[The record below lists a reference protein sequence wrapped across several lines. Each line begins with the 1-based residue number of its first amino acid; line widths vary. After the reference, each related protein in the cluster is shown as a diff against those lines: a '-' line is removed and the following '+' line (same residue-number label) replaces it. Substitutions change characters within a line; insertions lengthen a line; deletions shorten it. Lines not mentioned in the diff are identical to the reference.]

1 MSDNRLDESAL
12 AAARTLFDY
21 ERVDDPLE
29 RRDVAIG
36 FGNHSEYVARRAA
49 ELYLEGLVDK
59 VLFTGG
65 FGRIT
70 RKIWNVPEAERFA
83 RVAERMGVREKDIL
97 LDTTSTN
104 TGENISHSRRLL
116 AKEQMLAQANAEIAD
131 KTALLLAERQQKS
144 EIGQRLRQVSGVMR
158 KINALKSKDCGEA
171 VKLSRED
178 IYDLA
183 LILNQT
189 NDNFAERL
197 RKKHPDLS
205 DNDYGLCL
213 MTKLGIS
220 NKGMSLL
227 LDTTEAAVR
236 KRKSRL
242 KNDRLQVDGFET
254 LEEYVESI

>member
-1 MSDNRLDESAL
+1 MSDNRLDESTL

-21 ERVDDPLE
+21 ERVDDSLE

-104 TGENISHSRRLL
+104 AGENISHSRRLL
-116 AKEQMLAQANAEIAD
+116 AEAGMGDARAIVVEIPFRGRRTRSALEAQWPE
-131 KTALLLAERQQKS
+131 
-144 EIGQRLRQVSGVMR
+144 
-158 KINALKSKDCGEA
+158 
-171 VKLSRED
+171 
-178 IYDLA
+178 
-183 LILNQT
+183 
-189 NDNFAERL
+189 
-197 RKKHPDLS
+197 
-205 DNDYGLCL
+205 
-213 MTKLGIS
+213 
-220 NKGMSLL
+220 
-227 LDTTEAAVR
+227 LDFIMASPT
-236 KRKSRL
+236 L
-242 KNDRLQVDGFET
+242 GFEEFLDVYT
-254 LEEYVESI
+254 NEGSISVKEFVSVLVGDVQRIVEYGRRGWQTPQDVPADVTAAYEFLVARGFTSQLLRD

>member
-1 MSDNRLDESAL
+1 MSDNRLDESTL
-12 AAARTLFDY
+12 AAARMLFDY

-116 AKEQMLAQANAEIAD
+116 AEAGMGDARAIVVEIPFRGRRTRSALEAQWPE
-131 KTALLLAERQQKS
+131 
-144 EIGQRLRQVSGVMR
+144 
-158 KINALKSKDCGEA
+158 
-171 VKLSRED
+171 
-178 IYDLA
+178 
-183 LILNQT
+183 
-189 NDNFAERL
+189 
-197 RKKHPDLS
+197 
-205 DNDYGLCL
+205 
-213 MTKLGIS
+213 
-220 NKGMSLL
+220 
-227 LDTTEAAVR
+227 LDFIMASPT
-236 KRKSRL
+236 L
-242 KNDRLQVDGFET
+242 GFEEFLDVYT
-254 LEEYVESI
+254 NEGPISVKEFVSVLVGDVQRIVEYGRRGWQTPQDVPADVTAAYELLVARGFTSQLLRD

>member
-1 MSDNRLDESAL
+1 MSDNRLDESTL

-65 FGRIT
+65 LGRIT

-116 AKEQMLAQANAEIAD
+116 AEAGMGDARAIVVEIPFRGRRTRSALEAQWPELDFIMASPTLDFEEFLDVYTNEGPISVKEFVSVLVGDVQRIVEYGRRGWQTPQDVPAD
-131 KTALLLAERQQKS
+131 VTAAYELLVARGFTSQL
-144 EIGQRLRQVSGVMR
+144 LR
-158 KINALKSKDCGEA
+158 D
-171 VKLSRED
+171 
-178 IYDLA
+178 
-183 LILNQT
+183 
-189 NDNFAERL
+189 
-197 RKKHPDLS
+197 
-205 DNDYGLCL
+205 
-213 MTKLGIS
+213 
-220 NKGMSLL
+220 
-227 LDTTEAAVR
+227 
-236 KRKSRL
+236 
-242 KNDRLQVDGFET
+242 
-254 LEEYVESI
+254 

>member
-1 MSDNRLDESAL
+1 MSDNRLDESTL

-36 FGNHSEYVARRAA
+36 FGNHSEYAARRAA

-116 AKEQMLAQANAEIAD
+116 AEAGMGDARAIVVEIPFRGRRTRSALEAQWPE
-131 KTALLLAERQQKS
+131 
-144 EIGQRLRQVSGVMR
+144 
-158 KINALKSKDCGEA
+158 
-171 VKLSRED
+171 
-178 IYDLA
+178 
-183 LILNQT
+183 
-189 NDNFAERL
+189 
-197 RKKHPDLS
+197 
-205 DNDYGLCL
+205 
-213 MTKLGIS
+213 
-220 NKGMSLL
+220 
-227 LDTTEAAVR
+227 LDFIMASPT
-236 KRKSRL
+236 L
-242 KNDRLQVDGFET
+242 GFEEFLDVYT
-254 LEEYVESI
+254 NEAPISVKEFVSVLVGDVQRIVEYGRRGWQTPQDVPADVTAAYELLVARGFTSQLLRD